1 MLTPRKV
8 YKVEAM
14 RYIRVAFVFYMDNE
28 WLIML
33 KIWLI
38 VYYLFTGKKQFDI
51 IKYGKVY
58 TRGGHSGL

>member
-1 MLTPRKV
+1 MLIPRKEN
-8 YKVEAM
+8 KVEAM

-38 VYYLFTGKKQFDI
+38 VYYLFTGKK
-51 IKYGKVY
+51 
-58 TRGGHSGL
+58 